1 MKLKLIGNGADVE
14 KSKASLSWGC
24 CKKLST
30 ALRQKQK
37 DGFRSY
43 SLEQI
48 ETTKAIN
55 HNHKSSEMP

>member
-1 MKLKLIGNGADVE
+1 MGNGADVE
-14 KSKASLSWGC
+14 KSRASLSRGR

-37 DGFRSY
+37 DGFRSC
-43 SLEQI
+43 SPEQI

-55 HNHKSSEMP
+55 HNHKSA